1 MKRLAIILVL
11 LFWLNIFLG
20 NRITHI
26 TLALIITLVIIRLN
40 KRTVRKIK

>member
-11 LFWLNIFLG
+11 LFWLNIFLD

-26 TLALIITLVIIRLN
+26 ALALITTLVIIRLN
-40 KRTVRKIK
+40 KKTVIKIK

>member
-26 TLALIITLVIIRLN
+26 ALALITTLVINRLN
-40 KRTVRKIK
+40 KITVIKIK